1 MDQGMNQDQMQQ
13 GEGGGG
19 DTGQVFMDIANGLA
33 VVTDAV
39 MQSNAPD
46 DLKGRMQGVMQE
58 YMAIVDELTGG
69 GAQGG
74 GGGQPMP
81 VEQSPGAVPYSQ
93 AGV

>member
-1 MDQGMNQDQMQQ
+1 MDEGMNQEQMQQ
-13 GEGGGG
+13 GGGGGG

-58 YMAIVDELTGG
+58 YMSIVSELTGET
-69 GAQGG
+69 QGG

>member
-1 MDQGMNQDQMQQ
+1 MDEGMNQEQMQQ
-13 GEGGGG
+13 GGGGGG

-58 YMAIVDELTGG
+58 YMSIVDELTGG

>member
-1 MDQGMNQDQMQQ
+1 
-13 GEGGGG
+13 
-19 DTGQVFMDIANGLA
+19 
-33 VVTDAV
+33 
-39 MQSNAPD
+39 
-46 DLKGRMQGVMQE
+46 MQGVMQE